1 MIRII
6 LLFFIWAFA
15 IPAHS
20 NPYENVWYRW
30 NTFQDTSSDENM
42 YLRCGV
48 FELRDY
54 VHVASQDFKIVKF
67 KKKQYDLYELI
78 DDKWKK
84 LDASFSDRRI
94 IFKGNANIY
103 PSNIIDE
110 KSIFSL
116 NETYSILLDL
126 SSRRFKSIEDKYIN
140 ENVDRKKQNKYFRD
154 DFEILNK
161 VKIDYNINLSAGV
174 INYNKKTYDKN
185 DPNLNQVLKYKDLI
199 TSQVLELEYSPN
211 TALEIPK
218 AFEFDC
224 RALKR

>member
-1 MIRII
+1 MRLI
-6 LLFFIWAFA
+6 LLFFICAIA

-30 NTFQDTSSDENM
+30 NTFQDTPSDENM

-48 FELRDY
+48 YELRDY

-67 KKKQYDLYELI
+67 KKKQYNLYELI

-94 IFKGNANIY
+94 IFKRNKNIF
-103 PSNIIDE
+103 PRHIIDE

-116 NETYSILLDL
+116 YETYSILLDL
-126 SSRRFKSIEDKYIN
+126 SSRRFISFED
-140 ENVDRKKQNKYFRD
+140 EDVFEDGDRKKQNKHFRD
-154 DFEILNK
+154 NFEILNK
-161 VKIDYNINLSAGV
+161 IKIDYNINLSAGV
-174 INYNKKTYDKN
+174 IKNNKKTYDKN

-211 TALEIPK
+211 TALEEPEV
-218 AFEFDC
+218 FEFDC